1 MVNLWSGR
9 ATRKATLPAQAMHMA
24 PRLLL
29 GGSVTTKADGR
40 IHLGRIERA
49 VRAEGSC
56 RHVSKSRKGPRAQPL
71 PRLPVRQHR
80 CVADPSQ

>member
-9 ATRKATLPAQAMHMA
+9 ATRKATLTAQAMHMA

-29 GGSVTTKADGR
+29 GGSVTTKADDR
-40 IHLGRIERA
+40 IQLRRIEHA

-56 RHVSKSRKGPRAQPL
+56 RHIAKSRKGPGTQPL
-71 PRLPVRQHR
+71 ARLPVRQHR
-80 CVADPSQ
+80 PVADPSQ